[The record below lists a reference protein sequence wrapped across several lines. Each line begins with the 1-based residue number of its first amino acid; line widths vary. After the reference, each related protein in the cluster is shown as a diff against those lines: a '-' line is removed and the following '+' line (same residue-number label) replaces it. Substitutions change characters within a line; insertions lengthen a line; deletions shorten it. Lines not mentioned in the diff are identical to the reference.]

1 MLRPP
6 QDLEA
11 HRIAEICSDP
21 EIARWTNVPRPYTL
35 EDAHQWIAYAAIERE
50 RGSGLHLVAVR
61 PGDGR
66 LVGSAALRL
75 AGAPAH
81 GDIGYWV
88 APDARGTG
96 VGTRAVGLL
105 VELAFGALRLPYVE
119 IVISPR
125 NEASRAL
132 AQRAA
137 FEQTATEL
145 RMFKGSLAEFEIWRR
160 HRLDS

>member
-1 MLRPP
+1 VLRSPE
-6 QDLEA
+6 DLDA

-35 EDAHQWIAYAAIERE
+35 EDAQQWIAYAAIERE
-50 RGSGLHLVAVR
+50 RGSGLHLVALR
-61 PGDGR
+61 PEDGR

-105 VELAFGALRLPYVE
+105 VDLAFGALRLPYVE

-125 NEASRAL
+125 NEASRAV
-132 AQRAA
+132 ARRAG
-137 FEQTATEL
+137 FTQHGSEL
-145 RMFKGSLAEFEIWRR
+145 REFKGTLSEFEVWRR
-160 HRLDS
+160 SA